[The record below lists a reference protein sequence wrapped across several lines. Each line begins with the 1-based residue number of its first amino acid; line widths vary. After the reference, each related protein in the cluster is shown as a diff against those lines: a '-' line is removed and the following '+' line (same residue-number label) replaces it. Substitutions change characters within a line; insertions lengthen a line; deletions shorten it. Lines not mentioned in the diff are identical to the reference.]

1 MKMSIARPL
10 PADIVHAGRRV
21 QVRSALRLPA
31 TLLSDTA
38 NCDAIVTDLNTDG
51 CRLETGSTAPVD
63 SAVTIVISRSTL
75 IGGRIAWRDGDA
87 VGIAFCARLLPR
99 AIAQALQSGAG
110 AD

>member
-1 MKMSIARPL
+1 MKMSIARSI

-31 TLLSDTA
+31 MLLGEA
-38 NCDAIVTDLNTDG
+38 GACDAVVTDLNTDG
-51 CRLETGSTAPVD
+51 CRLETASEAPVGN
-63 SAVTIVISRSTL
+63 AVTVVISRSTL

-99 AIAQALQSGAG
+99 AIAQALRNG